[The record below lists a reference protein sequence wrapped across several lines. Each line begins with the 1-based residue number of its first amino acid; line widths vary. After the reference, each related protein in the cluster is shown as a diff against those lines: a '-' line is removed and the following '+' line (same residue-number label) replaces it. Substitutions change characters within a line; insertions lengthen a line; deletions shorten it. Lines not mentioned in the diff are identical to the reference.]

1 MGRPPLKIGQHGS
14 ITVTPGGEGRFR
26 ARCRFRDLDGTTR
39 PVERLGSS
47 KQGARSAL
55 LDALKERRRTSSE
68 ADISP
73 ETKVKD
79 LVSLWVKGIE
89 KKVEAGK
96 RSPGTLRT
104 YKVYVDTV
112 VIPRLGE
119 LSVREVSVGRVDAV
133 IQGVLADKGA
143 GAAKTTRAVISGA
156 MALAARHDA
165 VDSNPTRDADTID
178 TPDKT
183 PARALTLEEVALV
196 RGKVRYHKKSR
207 ARDLAEFFDMLLATG
222 VRIGEVCAITW
233 DCLDLTNRTVRI
245 EGVVVRVKG
254 KGLVIK
260 SYPGSKLKHRTLV
273 LPRWAVAMLTERR
286 ITWKENPW
294 GVVFTSPTGLLRD
307 PSNTNADLREVLDA
321 EVWDESRETLLYPP
335 MPWVTSHVLG
345 RKTVLTLMDE
355 AGLPA
360 RNAADQAG
368 HAKVSMTQDNYFARK
383 TLDTGAADVLDAKIG
398 PLVNPV
404 GTRSIP

>member
-1 MGRPPLKIGQHGS
+1 M
-14 ITVTPGGEGRFR
+14 
-26 ARCRFRDLDGTTR
+26 DGVTR
-39 PVERLGSS
+39 PVERSGHS
-47 KQGARSAL
+47 KQSARSNL
-55 LDALKERRRTSSE
+55 LDHLKERRRTSSE
-68 ADISP
+68 SDISP

-79 LVSLWVKGIE
+79 LVALWIKGLE
-89 KKVEAGK
+89 KKVAAGK

-104 YKVYVDTV
+104 YMVYVDTIV
-112 VIPRLGE
+112 LKQLGE
-119 LSVREVSVGRVDAV
+119 LAIREVTVGRVDAV
-133 IQGVLADKGA
+133 IQGVLQDKGA
-143 GAAKTTRAVISGA
+143 GAAKSTRAVISGA

-178 TPDKT
+178 APDKT

-196 RGKVRYHKKSR
+196 RGKVRYHKKSV
-207 ARDLAEFFDMLLATG
+207 ARDLPDFFDMLLATG

-233 DCLDLTNRTVRI
+233 DALDLTNRTVRI

-254 KGLVIK
+254 EGLIIK
-260 SYPGSKLKHRTLV
+260 AYPGSKLKHRTLV
-273 LPRWAVAMLTERR
+273 LPRWAVAMLTGRKL
-286 ITWKENPW
+286 TCVDNPW
-294 GVVFTSPTGLLRD
+294 NAVFTSPKGLLRD

-321 EVWDESRETLLYPP
+321 EVWDDSNETLLYPP

-368 HAKVSMTQDNYFARK
+368 HAKVSMTQDNYFGRK
-383 TLDTGAADVLDAKIG
+383 TLDTGAADVLDATIG
-398 PLVNPV
+398 PLVKPV
-404 GTRSIP
+404 RPRSCP